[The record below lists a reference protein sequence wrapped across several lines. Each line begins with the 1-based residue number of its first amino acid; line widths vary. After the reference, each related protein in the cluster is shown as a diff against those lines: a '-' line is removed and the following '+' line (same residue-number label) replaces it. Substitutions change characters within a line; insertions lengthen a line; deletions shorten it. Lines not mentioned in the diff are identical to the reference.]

1 MKRFLVS
8 GTIAFVQAATLWAQ
22 SGIEQAKKF
31 VAQRD
36 YAAAYSAIQ
45 SSVRSGIT
53 NIDALTLAGEI
64 YLEMDKPDSATIF
77 FAKAHDISDTPET
90 TRRYAQGLSRSGKHK
105 DAFEILKKLVKKNS
119 KDALNHLALAEAYL
133 DADSLR
139 QGELAIINA
148 REING
153 NLAEVHLA
161 LGNLYFAQGIFEL
174 AKNSLEEALKINPSL
189 IDARIKLAA
198 SYYKMAN
205 AETDE
210 ALYNELFARSLKE
223 WNTVGQQD
231 PNNARAWYEQGKIFY
246 LASKWGESAKAFYKY
261 VQLRPE
267 NYLARWLLAQA
278 SFKIGQYDS
287 AAIQLPIVAQHI
299 DSVRDKATLML
310 AQSKFESKKYSEAA
324 VSYKEA
330 LKSVKLDQTDFER
343 YGYAAINSGDT
354 TTAIDCFY
362 KAIDGEIKKCNLMYR
377 FGHLLR
383 EKKRFD
389 EAISVFRSRIAAC
402 DDSNS
407 IKARLFIGQSYYNN
421 AKYDSALISINEYLA
436 LDPSNLF
443 GRVVLANCYNAMK
456 QVDSAKSVLAD
467 VIETGRQMPNAK
479 KSDIET
485 ALSTICGL
493 YLDTKDFNAIQK
505 YGKIWMEI
513 NPESVSAYIYTAVGY
528 QGAGDKD
535 NACKYYKEALKRDAN
550 NKTAKQNL
558 KALGC

>member
-1 MKRFLVS
+1 MKRLLIIVALALVP
-8 GTIAFVQAATLWAQ
+8 AVTLWAQ
-22 SGIEQAKKF
+22 SGIEQAKKL

-36 YAAAYSAIQ
+36 YAGAYSVIQ
-45 SSVRSGIT
+45 PDVRSGIS
-53 NIDALTLAGEI
+53 NVDALMLAGEI
-64 YLEMDKPDSATIF
+64 YLEMDKPDSATVF

-90 TRRYAQGLSRSGKHK
+90 ARLHAKGLSKSGKHK
-105 DAFEILKKLVKKNS
+105 DAFEILKKLVKKNG
-119 KDALNHLALAEAYL
+119 KDAFNHLALAEAYL

-153 NLAEVHLA
+153 DLAEVHLA
-161 LGNLYFAQGIFEL
+161 LGNLYFAQGVFEL
-174 AKNSLEEALKINPSL
+174 AKNSLDEALKINPSL

-198 SYYKMAN
+198 SYSKMAN
-205 AETDE
+205 AESDS

-261 VQLRPE
+261 VQLRPD
-267 NYLARWLLAQA
+267 NYLARWFLAQA
-278 SFKIGQYDS
+278 SFKIKQYDS
-287 AAIQLPIVAQHI
+287 AAVQLPIVAQHI
-299 DSVRDKATLML
+299 DSVRDKAILML
-310 AQSKFESKKYSEAA
+310 AQSKFESKKFSEAA
-324 VSYKEA
+324 ASYKEVS
-330 LKSVKLDQTDFER
+330 KSIKLDQTDYER

-354 TTAIDCFY
+354 TTTIDCFY

-383 EKKRFD
+383 DKKRFD
-389 EAISVFRSRIAAC
+389 EAISIFRKRIAIC

-407 IKARLFIGQSYYNN
+407 IRARLSIGQSYYNN

-443 GRVVLANCYNAMK
+443 GRIVLANCYNAMK
-456 QVDSAKSVLAD
+456 QVDSAKSILAN

-485 ALSTICGL
+485 ALSTLCGW
-493 YLDTKDFNAIQK
+493 YLDAKDFTAIQK
-505 YGKIWMEI
+505 YGKIWLEI